1 MAHGTTGRFPDSEQ
15 AAEQLVGEPG
25 MEELLAGQA
34 SEISTLRRGE
44 IVEGVVVS
52 ASRDGLLVDVRL
64 KSEGI
69 VPASEMQS
77 VGGRGST
84 PIRVG
89 DEILVYVLQTENA
102 DGQAVLSLD
111 RARTERGWRTLQRQ
125 HEADEVLESKVVDYN
140 KGGLIVLI
148 DGVRGF
154 VPSSQVVEIRGDD
167 PEDVS
172 EGKLRD
178 LVGRTLKTK
187 IIEVNRRRNRLI
199 LSERQA
205 MQEWRSEQKERL
217 LLELQP
223 GQIRRGRVASLA
235 TFGAF
240 VDLGGAD
247 GLVHLSE
254 LSWERIDHPRQVLNV
269 GDEVDVYVL
278 SVDHENKKI
287 ALSLRRA
294 QPEPWSGIEAKYQPG
309 QLVTGEVT
317 KLASFGAF
325 ARVEDGI
332 EGLIHVSELDD
343 ERRIT
348 HPREVV
354 REGDLVTVKIVR
366 IEPERRRLGLSLK
379 QARQQGDEYPHQ

>member
-1 MAHGTTGRFPDSEQ
+1 
-15 AAEQLVGEPG
+15 
-25 MEELLAGQA
+25 
-34 SEISTLRRGE
+34 
-44 IVEGVVVS
+44 
-52 ASRDGLLVDVRL
+52 
-64 KSEGI
+64 
-69 VPASEMQS
+69 MQS
-77 VGGRGST
+77 VGGRSGDS
-84 PIRVG
+84 IRVG
-89 DEILVYVLQTENA
+89 SDILVYVLQTENA

-125 HEADEVLESKVVDYN
+125 HEADEVLDVQVVDYN
-140 KGGLIVLI
+140 KGGLIVLV

-154 VPSSQVVEIRGDD
+154 IPSSQVVEIRGDD
-167 PEDVS
+167 PEEVS
-172 EGKLRD
+172 EAKLRGMQ
-178 LVGRTLKTK
+178 GRTLRAK

-217 LLELQP
+217 LQELQP

-254 LSWERIDHPRQVLNV
+254 LSWERIDHPRQVLSV

-278 SVDHENKKI
+278 SVDHDNKKI

-294 QPEPWSGIEAKYQPG
+294 QPEPWSKIEAKYEPG

-343 ERRIT
+343 ERRVT

-354 REGDLVTVKIVR
+354 REGDLLTVKIVR

-379 QARQQGDEYPHQ
+379 QARAQGDEYPHA